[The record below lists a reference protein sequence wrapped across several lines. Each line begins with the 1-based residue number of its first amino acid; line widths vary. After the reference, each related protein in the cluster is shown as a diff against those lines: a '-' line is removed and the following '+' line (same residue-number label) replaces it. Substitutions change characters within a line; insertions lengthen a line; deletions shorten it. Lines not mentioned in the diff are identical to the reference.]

1 MSKVD
6 EEEHKDL
13 IIDFELVFFI
23 LTVNYES
30 NIKYLNIK
38 YLNELLKR
46 K

>member
-13 IIDFELVFFI
+13 IDFEFFLFFFI

-30 NIKYLNIK
+30 NIKYLN
-38 YLNELLKR
+38 ELLKR